1 MSTNTV
7 SPKSELGV
15 EKSGWSKIEILGSGR
30 AAGPAG
36 QLGWG
41 WARRLQNGEK
51 STFDDFSA
59 FGRASVPIPT
69 SIDVVWRVLTGSGEV
84 LEVSGLKTGFFEQ
97 NSWSARS
104 LQGCRRVW

>member
-15 EKSGWSKIEILGSGR
+15 EKSGWSKIEILGIGR

-41 WARRLQNGEK
+41 WAQRLQNGEN

-59 FGRASVPIPT
+59 FGRASDLIPT
-69 SIDVVWRVLTGSGEV
+69 SIDVVWRVLTGSGAFRV
-84 LEVSGLKTGFFEQ
+84 VSGRKT
-97 NSWSARS
+97 
-104 LQGCRRVW
+104 